1 MSARERTRQQLD
13 PAGTI
18 GSRPIAVVAALTAFG
33 FAEVMTFR
41 SGEQVAE
48 PLFVVLALVALAFSC
63 IVVIVQTSPLRAP
76 LSARVHAVVVILA
89 LVAAAFSTAGSWGVD
104 KYVRDDWAPISI
116 GLLFLALASYRP
128 AREIVGAGIISA
140 ALLGF
145 LVVLQAPGFIT
156 DAPPVAFVLQA
167 VTPMLSLCFGSAM
180 FSSIFVASLERW
192 HRRASRATASLT
204 RELRDGIA
212 RSVQQDRVT
221 ILNRDVVPFFSEV
234 LTRGAIADE
243 DRDRARAIA
252 DSIRQVMVAEA
263 DRSWLE
269 TVIENAGTN
278 SVHGRGFSGL
288 VQDEQRLATL
298 MTTDQR
304 TAVRAL
310 IVALF
315 ELPTFDPTSLGIV
328 LSRRGRGSCGV
339 FTARADPADYS
350 IKAALA
356 PYFAV
361 MRVVFSDLQV
371 DISEPVLAIRI
382 SY

>member
-1 MSARERTRQQLD
+1 MTARERTRQQLD

-18 GSRPIAVVAALTAFG
+18 GSRLIAVGAALAAFIY
-33 FAEVMTFR
+33 ADVMTVR
-41 SGEQVAE
+41 SGDQVAE
-48 PLFVVLALVALAFSC
+48 PLFAVLALVALGFAC

-76 LSARVHAVVVILA
+76 LSARVHAAVLIPA
-89 LVAAAFSTAGSWGVD
+89 LIAAGFSTAAGWGAD
-104 KYVRDDWAPISI
+104 KYVRDDWPPISL
-116 GLLFLALASYRP
+116 GLLFLALVSYRP
-128 AREIVGAGIISA
+128 AREVVGAGIVSA
-140 ALLGF
+140 ILLGF
-145 LVVLQAPGFIT
+145 LVLLQTPGFVT

-167 VTPMLSLCFGSAM
+167 VTPMLALCVGGAT
-180 FSSIFVASLERW
+180 FSCIFVASLERW
-192 HRRASRATASLT
+192 HRRASRATASLS

-234 LTRGAIADE
+234 LTRGAIVED

-252 DSIRQVMVAEA
+252 DSIRRVMVAEA

-269 TVIENAGTN
+269 TVIEHAGTD
-278 SVHGRGFSGL
+278 SIHGRDSSGL
-288 VQDEQRLATL
+288 VQDEQRLASL

-310 IVALF
+310 IVAMF
-315 ELPTFDPTSLGIV
+315 DLPSFDPTSLGIV
-328 LSRRGRGSCGV
+328 LSTRGHGSRGV
-339 FTARADPADYS
+339 FTARAGSADYS
-350 IKAALA
+350 VRAALA
-356 PYFAV
+356 PYLAV

-371 DISEPVLAIRI
+371 DISEPALAIRI

>member
-1 MSARERTRQQLD
+1 MSTRERTRQQLD
-13 PAGTI
+13 PAGTM
-18 GSRPIAVVAALTAFG
+18 GSRPIAVAAALTAFVY
-33 FAEVMTFR
+33 AEVMTFR
-41 SGEQVAE
+41 SAEQIAE
-48 PLFVVLALVALAFSC
+48 PILIVLALIALGFAC

-76 LSARVHAVVVILA
+76 LSARVHAAVLIPA
-89 LVAAAFSTAGSWGVD
+89 LVSVALAAAAGWGAD
-104 KYVRDDWAPISI
+104 RYVRDDWGPISL
-116 GLLFLALASYRP
+116 GLLFLALSSYRP
-128 AREIVGAGIISA
+128 ARELVGAGIISA
-140 ALLGF
+140 ILLGF
-145 LVVLQAPGFIT
+145 LVLMQAPGFAT
-156 DAPPVAFVLQA
+156 NAPPVAFVLQA
-167 VTPMLSLCFGSAM
+167 VTPMLCLCFGSAM

-192 HRRASRATASLT
+192 HRRASHATASMT
-204 RELRDGIA
+204 KELRDGIA

-221 ILNRDVVPFFSEV
+221 ILNRDVVPFFSDV
-234 LTRGAIADE
+234 LTRGAVVED
-243 DRDRARAIA
+243 DRDRAREIA
-252 DSIRQVMVAEA
+252 DSIRRVMVAEA

-269 TVIENAGTN
+269 TVIEHAGSN

-288 VQDEQRLATL
+288 VQDEQRLASL

-304 TAVRAL
+304 TAVRAF

-315 ELPTFDPTSLGIV
+315 ELPTFDPTSLIIV
-328 LSRRGRGSCGV
+328 LSRRGRGSRGV

-361 MRVVFSDLQV
+361 MRVVFTDLQV

>member
-1 MSARERTRQQLD
+1 MTARERTRQQLD

-18 GSRPIAVVAALTAFG
+18 GSRPIAVAAALTAFIY
-33 FAEVMTFR
+33 AEVMTFR

-48 PLFVVLALVALAFSC
+48 PLFAVLALVALGFAC

-76 LSARVHAVVVILA
+76 LSARVHAAVLIPA
-89 LVAAAFSTAGSWGVD
+89 LIGVGFSTVAGWGVD
-104 KYVRDDWAPISI
+104 KYVRDDWAPISV

-128 AREIVGAGIISA
+128 ARELVGAGIVSA
-140 ALLGF
+140 ILLGF
-145 LVVLQAPGFIT
+145 LVLLQTPGFVT

-167 VTPMLSLCFGSAM
+167 VTPMLCLCFGAAM

-192 HRRASRATASLT
+192 HRRASQATASMS

-221 ILNRDVVPFFSEV
+221 ILNRDVVPFFFEV
-234 LTRGAIADE
+234 LTRGAIVED
-243 DRDRARAIA
+243 DRDRARVIA
-252 DSIRQVMVAEA
+252 DSIRRVMVAEA

-269 TVIENAGTN
+269 TVIEHAGTN
-278 SVHGRGFSGL
+278 SIHGSGFSGL
-288 VQDEQRLATL
+288 VQDEQRLASL

-315 ELPTFDPTSLGIV
+315 ELPTFDPTSLSIV
-328 LSRRGRGSCGV
+328 LSTRGRGSRGV
-339 FTARADPADYS
+339 FTARAGPADYS
-350 IKAALA
+350 IRTALA

-361 MRVVFSDLQV
+361 MRIVFTDLQV
-371 DISEPVLAIRI
+371 DVSEPVLAIRI

>member
-13 PAGTI
+13 PAGTM
-18 GSRPIAVVAALTAFG
+18 GSRPIAVAAAVTAFVY
-33 FAEVMTFR
+33 AEVMTFR

-48 PLFVVLALVALAFSC
+48 PLFVVLALAALAFAC
-63 IVVIVQTSPLRAP
+63 IMVIVQTSPLRAP
-76 LSARVHAVVVILA
+76 LSARVHAAVVIPA
-89 LVAAAFSTAGSWGVD
+89 LVAAAFAAAGSWGVD
-104 KYVRDDWAPISI
+104 KYARDDWAPISL
-116 GLLFLALASYRP
+116 GLLFVALASYRP
-128 AREIVGAGIISA
+128 AREIVGAGIVSA
-140 ALLGF
+140 VLLGF
-145 LVVLQAPGFIT
+145 LVVLQAPGFVT
-156 DAPPVAFVLQA
+156 DAPPVAFVLQS
-167 VTPMLSLCFGSAM
+167 VTPMLSICFGSAM
-180 FSSIFVASLERW
+180 FSSIFVLSLERW

-204 RELRDGIA
+204 KELRDGIA

-234 LTRGAIADE
+234 LTRGAIVDE

-269 TVIENAGTN
+269 TVIEHVGIN
-278 SVHGRGFSGL
+278 SIHGRGFSGL
-288 VQDEQRLATL
+288 VQDEDRLATL

-328 LSRRGRGSCGV
+328 LSRRGRGCRGV
-339 FTARADPADYS
+339 FTARAEPADYS
-350 IKAALA
+350 IRAALA

>member
-1 MSARERTRQQLD
+1 
-13 PAGTI
+13 
-18 GSRPIAVVAALTAFG
+18 
-33 FAEVMTFR
+33 MTFR
-41 SGEQVAE
+41 SGEQIAE
-48 PLFVVLALVALAFSC
+48 PLFIVLALIALGFAC
-63 IVVIVQTSPLRAP
+63 LVVIVQTSPLRAP
-76 LSARVHAVVVILA
+76 LSARVHAAVLIPTL
-89 LVAAAFSTAGSWGVD
+89 LAAALSAAAGWGAD
-104 KYVRDDWAPISI
+104 RYVRDDWAPISL
-116 GLLFLALASYRP
+116 GLLFLALSCYRP
-128 AREIVGAGIISA
+128 ARELVGAGIVSA
-140 ALLGF
+140 ILLGF
-145 LVVLQAPGFIT
+145 LVLLQAPGFST
-156 DAPPVAFVLQA
+156 DAPPVAFVLQS

-204 RELRDGIA
+204 REVRDGIA

-221 ILNRDVVPFFSEV
+221 ILNRDVVPFFSDV
-234 LTRGAIADE
+234 LTRGAVVEE

-252 DSIRQVMVAEA
+252 DSIRRVMVAEA

-269 TVIENAGTN
+269 TVIEHAGSN
-278 SVHGRGFSGL
+278 SIHGQGFSGL
-288 VQDEQRLATL
+288 VQDEQRLASL

-304 TAVRAL
+304 TAVRAF

-315 ELPTFDPTSLGIV
+315 ELPAFDPTSLSIV
-328 LSRRGRGSCGV
+328 LSKRGGGSRGV
-339 FTARADPADYS
+339 FTARTDPADYS

-361 MRVVFSDLQV
+361 MRVVFTDLRV